1 MLQNY
6 IPVSYCINQ
15 IYNVY
20 VQELVSFSCKSQHCI
35 GPKPHAAINTRGK
48 MDPKERKVWV
58 WNLTRTKTF
67 LAIILHRQI
76 IDMSFF
82 IISLM
87 YCMHKFLLYGIF
99 EVRSQINVS
108 ITVTCTLYKLVMYS
122 FWLTWWNIIPPP
134 PPPLL
139 TTYRINVPI
148 DQVTFVFF

>member
-20 VQELVSFSCKSQHCI
+20 VQELVSFPCKSQHCI

-58 WNLTRTKTF
+58 WNLTRTETF

-76 IDMSFF
+76 LDMSFF
-82 IISLM
+82 KISLM
-87 YCMHKFLLYGIF
+87 YCMFKFLLYCIF
-99 EVRSQINVS
+99 EVRSQIKAS
-108 ITVTCTLYKLVMYS
+108 ITVTCTLYKAIESQIVSKVGYV
-122 FWLTWWNIIPPP
+122 
-134 PPPLL
+134 
-139 TTYRINVPI
+139 R
-148 DQVTFVFF
+148 FVIG